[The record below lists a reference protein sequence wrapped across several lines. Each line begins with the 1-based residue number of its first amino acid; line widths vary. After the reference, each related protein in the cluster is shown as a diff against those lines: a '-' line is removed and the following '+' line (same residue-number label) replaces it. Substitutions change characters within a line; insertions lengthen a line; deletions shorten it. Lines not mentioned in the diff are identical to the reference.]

1 MTPAKLYTRK
11 ELFMMETYIADFRTS
26 FYIPEIQKLSFH
38 LPHVRIR
45 GDNHCGKT
53 PCETFKRCSENKDVL
68 CCCDYTKRV
77 VASFAHQIQSE
88 YYGNNRYVSIEGI
101 LLGHFSA
108 PTHTETSGTSQ

>member
-1 MTPAKLYTRK
+1 M
-11 ELFMMETYIADFRTS
+11 
-26 FYIPEIQKLSFH
+26 
-38 LPHVRIR
+38 
-45 GDNHCGKT
+45 
-53 PCETFKRCSENKDVL
+53 L

-108 PTHTETSGTSQ
+108 PTHTETSGTPQECTRHAVFHSFFSSDSKQDSVTTTAHSKRIIQLLKQQNILSNKLSAIF